1 MADSRLTDLNAVTL
15 AADNDVIYLV
25 DTSAGTSNKISFS
38 NFTSSILTN
47 SEPFSSTVITPLT
60 GALTDITD
68 LQTDTINNNQSI
80 SALQT
85 DVVRLSTGGGSN
97 LVPVSTVHVSKF
109 TTTAATIADNASY
122 IQDFSAIGNISAGDI
137 FDIYPC
143 GGEVAKIV
151 ALGGLVAFGTGLSA
165 TSTEVGAARV
175 YITNLGPAS
184 VSLPIGDFAF
194 SVDRYDSSTF

>member
-60 GALTDITD
+60 GALTNITA
-68 LQTDTINNNQSI
+68 LQSDTINNNQSI

-85 DVVRLSTGGGSN
+85 DVIRLSTGGGSETISS
-97 LVPVSTVHVSKF
+97 STVNVGSF
-109 TTTAATIADNASY
+109 STVAASIADNGTY
-122 IQDFSAIGNISAGDI
+122 IQDLTVGNISAGDI
-137 FDIYPC
+137 LDVFPSGVDAGDFILNGLLGN
-143 GGEVAKIV
+143 GG
-151 ALGGLVAFGTGLSA
+151 GLSA
-165 TSTEVGAARV
+165 VDSEVGKARV
-175 YITNLGPAS
+175 FITNLS
-184 VSLPIGDFAF
+184 DSTVNLTTRNSFAF
-194 SVDRYDSSTF
+194 IATRNFNNAD